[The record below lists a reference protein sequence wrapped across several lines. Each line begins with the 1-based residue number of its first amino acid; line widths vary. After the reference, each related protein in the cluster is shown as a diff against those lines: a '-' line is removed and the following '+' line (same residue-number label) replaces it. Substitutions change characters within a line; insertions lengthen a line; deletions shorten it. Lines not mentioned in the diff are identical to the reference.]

1 MKIKLAIVFMLVFAL
16 SVGAVSAAD
25 EDGATDDTPQVS
37 IDPSIDE
44 VLLDAADEDASVD
57 TILIPLD
64 TEDEDILISPAPA
77 SNQTNTTIPMQ
88 TTGTP
93 IIPIALATLIAAGG
107 VIAAKVRG

>member
-1 MKIKLAIVFMLVFAL
+1 MKTKLAIVFMLFFAL

-25 EDGATDDTPQVS
+25 EDGTTDETPQVS
-37 IDPSIDE
+37 IDPAMDE
-44 VLLDAADEDASVD
+44 VILEATDEDVAD
-57 TILIPLD
+57 DGILVPLD
-64 TEDEDILISPAPA
+64 TEDENILISPAPA

-88 TTGTP
+88 TTGTQ

>member
-107 VIAAKVRG
+107 IIAAKVRG